1 MATPLTC
8 STSGVTAEL
17 ADERRVDRRRDIVY
31 RSDLHFLSEGKDR
44 LLFRICAGID
54 RETKYSLGMSNT
66 KACFDVCVQ
75 AFMRHPNALEGDGVA
90 VAMTPRHMTPQPRF
104 CL

>member
-1 MATPLTC
+1 LATPLTC

-17 ADERRVDRRRDIVY
+17 ADERRFDRRRDIVY

-54 RETKYSLGMSNT
+54 RKTKHSLGMSNIR
-66 KACFDVCVQ
+66 ACFDVCVQ
-75 AFMRHPNALEGDGVA
+75 AFMRHLNALEGDGVA

>member
-1 MATPLTC
+1 M
-8 STSGVTAEL
+8 
-17 ADERRVDRRRDIVY
+17 VY
-31 RSDLHFLSEGKDR
+31 RSDLHFLKEEKDR

-66 KACFDVCVQ
+66 RACFDACVH
-75 AFMRHPNALEGDGVA
+75 AFMRHLNALEGDGVA